1 MRVEVKEHHR
11 EYDGVFQLDRTV
23 LRYERFDGHLSDE
36 VTRLVFERGDS
47 VAVLVYDPARDSVI
61 LVKQF
66 RYPVYVR
73 EKGNGWLLETV
84 AGIVDRNRMP
94 EEVARAELLE
104 EAGYVVR
111 DLEHVATFYG
121 SPGACSERIH
131 LYLASV
137 SAMSR
142 VGRGGGKPGE
152 SEDIQT
158 QEMPLDEALRL
169 VRQGTIRDASTIIGL
184 QHLAL
189 RSQVPEVEPA

>member
-1 MRVEVKEHHR
+1 MHVEVKEHHR
-11 EYDGVFQLDRTV
+11 EYDGVFQLDRAV
-23 LRYERFDGHLSDE
+23 LRYEEFDGHLSDE

-47 VAVLVYDPARDSVI
+47 VAVLLYDPDRDSVI
-61 LVKQF
+61 LVNQF

-73 EKGNGWLLETV
+73 EKDNGWLLETV
-84 AGIVDRNRMP
+84 AGQVDRNRMP

-104 EAGYVVR
+104 ETGYVVG
-111 DLEHVATFYG
+111 DLEHVTTFYG

-152 SEDIQT
+152 SEDIQV

-169 VRQGTIRDASTIIGL
+169 VRQGTIRDATTIIGL

-189 RSQVPEVEPA
+189 RSKVPEVEPA

>member
-1 MRVEVKEHHR
+1 MHVEVKEHHR
-11 EYDGVFQLDRTV
+11 EYDGVFQLDRAV
-23 LRYERFDGHLSDE
+23 LRYEKFDGHLSDE

-47 VAVLVYDPARDSVI
+47 VAILLYDPARDLVI

-66 RYPVYVR
+66 RYPAYVR
-73 EKGNGWLLETV
+73 EKDNGWLLETV

-104 EAGYVVR
+104 EAGYEVG
-111 DLEHVATFYG
+111 DLEHVTTFYA

-137 SAMSR
+137 SARSR
-142 VGRGGGKPGE
+142 IGRGGGKPGE
-152 SEDIQT
+152 SEDIQV

-169 VRQGTIRDASTIIGL
+169 VWQGTIRDATTIIGL

-189 RSQVPEVEPA
+189 RSKSPRG

>member
-1 MRVEVKEHHR
+1 MHVEVKEHHR
-11 EYDGVFQLDRTV
+11 EYDGVFQLDRAV
-23 LRYERFDGHLSDE
+23 LRYEEFDGHLSDE

-47 VAVLVYDPARDSVI
+47 VAVLLYDPDRDSVI

-73 EKGNGWLLETV
+73 EKDNGWLLETV
-84 AGIVDRNRMP
+84 AGQVDRNRMP

-104 EAGYVVR
+104 ETGYVVG
-111 DLEHVATFYG
+111 DLEHVTTFYG

-152 SEDIQT
+152 SEDIQV

-169 VRQGTIRDASTIIGL
+169 VRQGTIRDATTIIGL

-189 RSQVPEVEPA
+189 RSKVPEVEPA